1 MTSSQKRWTLEGGS
15 RPPARLCRTAPGVKK
30 MRNKLNFGSNGQLSS
45 PGWTAPQLGS
55 QWYPAQAK
63 ATVIK
68 FLLHLLTGSRILF
81 NLCVNEHHELPFFL
95 TKKKKRFCFPEMLLV
110 AFRSTFVMALSEAAP
125 LFPQKKKSNIKRFH
139 FFLVFNVIGFCVW
152 MVWNIFS
159 IGQISLG
166 QTTDLW
172 KEYL

>member
-1 MTSSQKRWTLEGGS
+1 
-15 RPPARLCRTAPGVKK
+15 
-30 MRNKLNFGSNGQLSS
+30 MRNKLNFGSDGQLSS

-81 NLCVNEHHELPFFL
+81 NLCVNEHHEFPFFL
-95 TKKKKRFCFPEMLLV
+95 TKKKIEVLFSWNAAGSLQKYFCYG
-110 AFRSTFVMALSEAAP
+110 FVWGCSFIPSE
-125 LFPQKKKSNIKRFH
+125 KKKSNIKRFH